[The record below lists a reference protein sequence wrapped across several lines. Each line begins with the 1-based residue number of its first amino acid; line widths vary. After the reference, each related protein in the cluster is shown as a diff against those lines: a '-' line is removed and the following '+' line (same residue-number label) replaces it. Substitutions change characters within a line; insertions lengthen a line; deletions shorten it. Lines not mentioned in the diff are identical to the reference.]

1 MQGSFYLGVFASIV
15 QKGYIIILYILYFSL
30 EFGALEMSFQE
41 LNGTFL
47 NNCSARSSVQI
58 TVRKYKLSKSK
69 NMNKNGSEGSS
80 PRNLEDEIPK
90 FLI

>member
-1 MQGSFYLGVFASIV
+1 MLKVQLSFYNEKCRVVFIRGGFASIV

-58 TVRKYKLSKSK
+58 TVRKYKLS
-69 NMNKNGSEGSS
+69 NMAPLCQSLK
-80 PRNLEDEIPK
+80 I
-90 FLI
+90 